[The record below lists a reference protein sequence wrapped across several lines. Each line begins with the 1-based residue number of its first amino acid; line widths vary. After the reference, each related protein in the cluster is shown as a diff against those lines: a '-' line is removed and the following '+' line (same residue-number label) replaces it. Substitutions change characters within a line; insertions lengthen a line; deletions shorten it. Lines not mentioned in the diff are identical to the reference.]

1 MEIYI
6 LSIFLICYTVAKK
19 VKTLSFW
26 GLLGSVAVFHIF
38 GFLSLAVVAIMEMGV
53 FKGIAVILLSTI
65 VLTLA
70 AARPT
75 PESNR
80 WLWHKKPKL
89 NKGN

>member
-6 LSIFLICYTVAKK
+6 LSIFVICYMVTKRAK
-19 VKTLSFW
+19 TFSFW

-53 FKGIAVILLSTI
+53 FKGMVVILLSTI

-70 AARPT
+70 AAHPT

-80 WLWHKKPKL
+80 WLWHKKIAVASIK
-89 NKGN
+89 